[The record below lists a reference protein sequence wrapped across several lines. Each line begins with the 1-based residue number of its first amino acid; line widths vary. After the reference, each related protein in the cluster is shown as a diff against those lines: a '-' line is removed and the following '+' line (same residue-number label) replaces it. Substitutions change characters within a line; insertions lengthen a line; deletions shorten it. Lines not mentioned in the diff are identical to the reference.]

1 MGFYKSFL
9 VALTASRDKI
19 NEYIFMCSNRIK
31 PEYFSRTGKMSFKES
46 ILYMLNLAKKTMQ
59 IELNDFLEIKTY
71 TISKQAYSEGRQR
84 IDPKAFIELNN
95 RINEVIYKECVFCK
109 HFM

>member
-1 MGFYKSFL
+1 
-9 VALTASRDKI
+9 
-19 NEYIFMCSNRIK
+19 
-31 PEYFSRTGKMSFKES
+31 MSFKES

-84 IDPKAFIELNN
+84 IDPKAFIE
-95 RINEVIYKECVFCK
+95 IKQ
-109 HFM
+109 